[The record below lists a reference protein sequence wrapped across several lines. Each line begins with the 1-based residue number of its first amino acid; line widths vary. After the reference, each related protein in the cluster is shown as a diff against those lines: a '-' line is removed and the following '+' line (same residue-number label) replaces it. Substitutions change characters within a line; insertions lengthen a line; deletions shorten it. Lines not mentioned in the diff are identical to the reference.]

1 MTKLSTT
8 TRTTLPRWLYVE
20 LAAQAAGLGISTAAY
35 TARLLEEGAGMRDM
49 PIAWRHIAEA
59 RRKVNG
65 LPALHSA
72 APEGGE

>member
-20 LAAQAAGLGISTAAY
+20 LAAQAEGLGISAAAY
-35 TARLLEEGAGMRDM
+35 TARLLEEGAGIRDM
-49 PIAWRHIAEA
+49 PVGWRHIAQA
-59 RRKVNG
+59 RRQANG

-72 APEGGE
+72 APEGGQ